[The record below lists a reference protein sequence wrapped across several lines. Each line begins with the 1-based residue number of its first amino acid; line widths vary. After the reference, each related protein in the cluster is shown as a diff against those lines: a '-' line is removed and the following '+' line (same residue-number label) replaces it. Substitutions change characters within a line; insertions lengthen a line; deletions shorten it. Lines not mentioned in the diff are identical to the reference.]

1 MEYILTESQFQ
12 KLILESKNQDI
23 TQSLKELYQESKN
36 LLDECAQTWGLNA
49 KFLITWG
56 AALGGM
62 VLPLKNY
69 LENNN
74 PELTHE
80 QIILLV
86 LGVVSNYFYDNETF
100 IRKVVKKIKEEGLLN
115 VFRKLY
121 DKAEE
126 LKRALG
132 LFLDSIKVT
141 ANTLYSILSYAF
153 ILPVLGD
160 LYGLSQGED
169 TIETTKLIVQRI
181 LASGVV
187 LVVGAALNHFVSK
200 VVNRLKD

>member
-23 TQSLKELYQESKN
+23 TQSLKELYQEAKN

>member
-23 TQSLKELYQESKN
+23 TQSLKELYQEAKN

-126 LKRALG
+126 RKRALG
-132 LFLDSIKVT
+132 LFLNSIKVT

>member
-23 TQSLKELYQESKN
+23 TQSLKELYQEAKN

-62 VLPLKNY
+62 ILPLKNY

-100 IRKVVKKIKEEGLLN
+100 IRKVVKKIKEKGLLN

-132 LFLDSIKVT
+132 LFLNSIKVT

>member
-23 TQSLKELYQESKN
+23 TQSLKELYQEAKN
-36 LLDECAQTWGLNA
+36 FLDECAQTWGLNA

-62 VLPLKNY
+62 ILPLKNY
-69 LENNN
+69 LENDN

-132 LFLDSIKVT
+132 LFLNSIKVT

>member
-36 LLDECAQTWGLNA
+36 LLDECAHTWGLNA

-62 VLPLKNY
+62 ILPLKNY

-132 LFLDSIKVT
+132 LFLNSIKVT

>member
-1 MEYILTESQFQ
+1 MI
-12 KLILESKNQDI
+12 
-23 TQSLKELYQESKN
+23 
-36 LLDECAQTWGLNA
+36 
-49 KFLITWG
+49 
-56 AALGGM
+56 
-62 VLPLKNY
+62 LPLKNY

-100 IRKVVKKIKEEGLLN
+100 IRKVVKKIKEKGLLN

-132 LFLDSIKVT
+132 LFLNSIKVT

-187 LVVGAALNHFVSK
+187 LVVGAALNHFVFK

>member
-23 TQSLKELYQESKN
+23 TQSLKELYQEAKN

-56 AALGGM
+56 ASLGGM
-62 VLPLKNY
+62 ILPLKNY

-132 LFLDSIKVT
+132 LFLNSIKVT

>member
-1 MEYILTESQFQ
+1 MI
-12 KLILESKNQDI
+12 
-23 TQSLKELYQESKN
+23 
-36 LLDECAQTWGLNA
+36 
-49 KFLITWG
+49 
-56 AALGGM
+56 
-62 VLPLKNY
+62 LPLKNY

-132 LFLDSIKVT
+132 LFLNSIKVT

>member
-23 TQSLKELYQESKN
+23 TQSLKELYQEAKN

-132 LFLDSIKVT
+132 LFLNSIKVT

>member
-23 TQSLKELYQESKN
+23 TQSLKELYQEAKN
-36 LLDECAQTWGLNA
+36 FLDECAQTWGLNA

-62 VLPLKNY
+62 ILPLKNY

-132 LFLDSIKVT
+132 LFLNSIKVT

>member
-23 TQSLKELYQESKN
+23 TQSLKELYQEAKN
-36 LLDECAQTWGLNA
+36 FLDECAQTWSLNA

-132 LFLDSIKVT
+132 LFLNSIKVT

>member
-62 VLPLKNY
+62 ILPLKNY

-132 LFLDSIKVT
+132 LFLNSIKVT

>member
-1 MEYILTESQFQ
+1 MEYILSESQFQ
-12 KLILESKNQDI
+12 KLILESRNQDI
-23 TQSLKELYQESKN
+23 TQSLKELYQEAKN

-62 VLPLKNY
+62 IVPLKDY
-69 LENNN
+69 LEKNN

-86 LGVVSNYFYDNETF
+86 LGIASNYFYDNETF

-115 VFRKLY
+115 VFRSLY

-126 LKRALG
+126 LKRTLG
-132 LFLDSIKVT
+132 LFLNSVKVT

-160 LYGLSQGED
+160 LYDLSQGED
-169 TIETTKLIVQRI
+169 TVETTKLIVQRI

>member
-23 TQSLKELYQESKN
+23 TQSLKELYQEAKN
-36 LLDECAQTWGLNA
+36 FLDECAQTWGLNA

-62 VLPLKNY
+62 ILPLKNY

-141 ANTLYSILSYAF
+141 ANTLYSILSYSF

>member
-23 TQSLKELYQESKN
+23 TQSLKELYQEAKN
-36 LLDECAQTWGLNA
+36 FLDECAQTWGLNA

-62 VLPLKNY
+62 ILPLKNY

-100 IRKVVKKIKEEGLLN
+100 IRKVIKKIKEEGLLN

-141 ANTLYSILSYAF
+141 ANTLYSILSYSF

>member
-23 TQSLKELYQESKN
+23 TQSLKELYQEAKN

-62 VLPLKNY
+62 ILPLKNY

-132 LFLDSIKVT
+132 LFLNSIKVT

>member
-62 VLPLKNY
+62 ILPLKNY

-100 IRKVVKKIKEEGLLN
+100 IRKVVKKIKEKGLLN

-132 LFLDSIKVT
+132 LFLNSIKVT